1 MRPDRK
7 SDKTAEDRTFMDRC
21 IVIGAGEL
29 TVPGIEV
36 KDGDFVIAADAGFS
50 HCERLGIEPDL
61 IVGDFDSL
69 KEGDGEAL
77 EEIRRREPERILTL
91 PSEKD
96 DTDMLAA
103 IRVGLEKGCREFFLY
118 GGLGGRLHTLDA
130 LVPDGFVQYDVIKPG
145 DPDGFIDIL
154 GDVVIRP
161 DEEMSSELAYA
172 CGGVRGLL
180 ATGERFVGSADDK
193 ADIISRFPGVLAADM
208 ESAAVAQVCAR
219 LGVPFAC
226 IRIISDE
233 GDISEYYDF
242 KYRAADKAVS
252 ALLNVLK

>member
-1 MRPDRK
+1 MGMN
-7 SDKTAEDRTFMDRC
+7 E
-21 IVIGAGEL
+21 
-29 TVPGIEV
+29 
-36 KDGDFVIAADAGFS
+36 
-50 HCERLGIEPDL
+50 
-61 IVGDFDSL
+61 
-69 KEGDGEAL
+69 
-77 EEIRRREPERILTL
+77 
-91 PSEKD
+91 
-96 DTDMLAA
+96 
-103 IRVGLEKGCREFFLY
+103 RVGILGAMDAEIDGIISAMSAVEKTVCCGSEIFTGNIGKRDIVLARSGIGKVNAAFAACLLAGRFGVSRIY
-118 GGLGGRLHTLDA
+118 MTGVAGGLGGRLHTLDA

-154 GDVVIRP
+154 GYVVIRP
-161 DEEMSSELAYA
+161 DEEMSSELASA

-193 ADIISRFPGVLAADM
+193 ADIMSRFPGVLAADM
-208 ESAAVAQVCAR
+208 ESAAVAQVCTR

-242 KYRAADKAVS
+242 KYLAADKAVS

>member
-1 MRPDRK
+1 MISGDRVPD
-7 SDKTAEDRTFMDRC
+7 SFAFT
-21 IVIGAGEL
+21 
-29 TVPGIEV
+29 
-36 KDGDFVIAADAGFS
+36 
-50 HCERLGIEPDL
+50 
-61 IVGDFDSL
+61 
-69 KEGDGEAL
+69 
-77 EEIRRREPERILTL
+77 
-91 PSEKD
+91 EKRWY
-96 DTDMLAA
+96 DMGMNE
-103 IRVGLEKGCREFFLY
+103 RVGILGAMDAEIDGIISAMSAVEKTVCCGSEIFTGSIGKRDIVLARSGIGKVNAAFAACLLAGRFGVSRIY
-118 GGLGGRLHTLDA
+118 MTGVAGGLGGRLHTLDA

-161 DEEMSSELAYA
+161 DEEMSSELASA

-193 ADIISRFPGVLAADM
+193 ADIMSRFPGVLAADM
-208 ESAAVAQVCAR
+208 ESAAVAQVCTR

-242 KYRAADKAVS
+242 KYLAADKAVS